1 MRYYEIKF
9 YTILWADPFRT
20 IVLVLNTMRDK
31 GVEKHSNRSWSIYV
45 KKRKR
50 IKNILHKKTINTISL
65 CSLFSTN
72 FGDILLRSIV
82 NLYPPI

>member
-50 IKNILHKKTINTISL
+50 I
-65 CSLFSTN
+65 
-72 FGDILLRSIV
+72 
-82 NLYPPI
+82 